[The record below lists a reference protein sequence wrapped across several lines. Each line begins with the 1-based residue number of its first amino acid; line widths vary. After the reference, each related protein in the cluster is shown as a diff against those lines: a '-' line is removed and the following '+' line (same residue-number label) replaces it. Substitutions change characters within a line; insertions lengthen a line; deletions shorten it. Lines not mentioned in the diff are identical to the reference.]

1 VTKLVTKFVSFSHRL
16 SHCALTKS
24 IGIVFRLALGDDIG
38 ALQRL
43 VPGADRGNS
52 SWSLAVDAD
61 KYRAWFKKA
70 WQDHDYATIIAVA
83 EKMPNIV
90 LEEDPKLLMWY
101 DQAITRMGDI

>member
-1 VTKLVTKFVSFSHRL
+1 MTKLVTKFASVYNQL
-16 SHCALTKS
+16 SHSAQTKS
-24 IGIVFRLALGDDIG
+24 MGIVFRLALGDDIG

-61 KYRAWFKKA
+61 EYRAWFKKA

-83 EKMPNIV
+83 EKMPNNV

-101 DQAITRMGDI
+101 DQAITRIGS